1 MKIYNFSQLKNLRL
15 YNSAPSGKNCF
26 GGLRT
31 SNNAAI
37 TTALPAGHRSIPDL
51 GKRRHRARGMRSH
64 SFGFQCRH
72 SQLVK
77 TRRHCSFWQ
86 EFFEDGR
93 DVLEAEEVAVFVIP
107 FRPLGPMID
116 LNTIRQRHRLAEI
129 NHPNIDLAPMIVHE
143 EERAANQLKEGG
155 NCCLMHCQKERLKVE
170 FNVKR
175 QNTITLRACLRP
187 LTSPR

>member
-1 MKIYNFSQLKNLRL
+1 MCNGMITQNWLKEASVDNNAETHSVFTRMFSISSLLVFPQKEWFSAVTARKSPESKERKPLNRLIHFVCFQLSSYKTTNGLQLLQIVGKRYKHENIQFFTIENLRL
-15 YNSAPSGKNCF
+15 YNSALSGKNCF

-77 TRRHCSFWQ
+77 TRRHCSF
-86 EFFEDGR
+86 
-93 DVLEAEEVAVFVIP
+93 
-107 FRPLGPMID
+107 
-116 LNTIRQRHRLAEI
+116 
-129 NHPNIDLAPMIVHE
+129 
-143 EERAANQLKEGG
+143 
-155 NCCLMHCQKERLKVE
+155 
-170 FNVKR
+170 
-175 QNTITLRACLRP
+175 
-187 LTSPR
+187 